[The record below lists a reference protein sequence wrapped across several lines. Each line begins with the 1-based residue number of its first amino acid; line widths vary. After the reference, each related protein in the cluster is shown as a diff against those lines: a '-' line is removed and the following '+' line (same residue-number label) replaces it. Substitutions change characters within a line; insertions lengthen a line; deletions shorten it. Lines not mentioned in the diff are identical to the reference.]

1 MADHEDV
8 DYPVLDERSLPAYL
22 ARMPEVA
29 SRLGGAP
36 ADWVVQ
42 EIGDGNVNFV
52 FAVRGPGG
60 DVCVKQALPYVRAV
74 GAEWPLTPE
83 RTSFEYRALLEHGR
97 YVAGRVPKPLH
108 YDPHLRLLIVEY
120 LGGLTVMRHG
130 LVAGACYPNFAEHIG
145 SYLAQ
150 SLFFTSDLALAG
162 PDKRIL
168 MSLFHT
174 NTEMCQIMEDM
185 VFTEPYWDHPRNR
198 CTSPQLDDE
207 RYQLQRDSRL
217 KIAVARLKTQYLANA
232 EALIH
237 GDLHTG
243 SIMVSLDDT
252 RVIDQEFA
260 CYGPMGFDVGTLL
273 AHLLINYFAQI
284 GHGTP
289 KDPRS
294 KQQEWLLETVV
305 EVWTNFRLHFC
316 AFWETSGAGD
326 AYPSLLF
333 ADPIGQTA
341 LAEERES
348 YLDRLFID
356 TLGFCGAEIIRRI
369 FGFAHTADFDT
380 ITDPDRRASCERS
393 AIRMA
398 HQLLV
403 GPSQYQTI
411 TAVTVAARKFGEQC
425 GGDYNK

>member
-1 MADHEDV
+1 VADHEDV

-260 CYGPMGFDVGTLL
+260 CYGANGIRCGYL
-273 AHLLINYFAQI
+273 AC
-284 GHGTP
+284 TP
-289 KDPRS
+289 
-294 KQQEWLLETVV
+294 
-305 EVWTNFRLHFC
+305 
-316 AFWETSGAGD
+316 
-326 AYPSLLF
+326 
-333 ADPIGQTA
+333 
-341 LAEERES
+341 
-348 YLDRLFID
+348 
-356 TLGFCGAEIIRRI
+356 
-369 FGFAHTADFDT
+369 
-380 ITDPDRRASCERS
+380 PD
-393 AIRMA
+393 
-398 HQLLV
+398 
-403 GPSQYQTI
+403 
-411 TAVTVAARKFGEQC
+411 
-425 GGDYNK
+425 

>member
-1 MADHEDV
+1 
-8 DYPVLDERSLPAYL
+8 
-22 ARMPEVA
+22 
-29 SRLGGAP
+29 
-36 ADWVVQ
+36 
-42 EIGDGNVNFV
+42 
-52 FAVRGPGG
+52 
-60 DVCVKQALPYVRAV
+60 
-74 GAEWPLTPE
+74 
-83 RTSFEYRALLEHGR
+83 
-97 YVAGRVPKPLH
+97 
-108 YDPHLRLLIVEY
+108 
-120 LGGLTVMRHG
+120 
-130 LVAGACYPNFAEHIG
+130 
-145 SYLAQ
+145 
-150 SLFFTSDLALAG
+150 
-162 PDKRIL
+162 
-168 MSLFHT
+168 
-174 NTEMCQIMEDM
+174 
-185 VFTEPYWDHPRNR
+185 
-198 CTSPQLDDE
+198 
-207 RYQLQRDSRL
+207 
-217 KIAVARLKTQYLANA
+217 
-232 EALIH
+232 
-237 GDLHTG
+237 
-243 SIMVSLDDT
+243 
-252 RVIDQEFA
+252 
-260 CYGPMGFDVGTLL
+260 MGFDVGTLL

-326 AYPSLLF
+326 AYPSLFF
-333 ADPIGQTA
+333 ADPVGQTA

-411 TAVTVAARKFGEQC
+411 TAVTVAARKFGEQF